1 MPPVSPEQPYHRQ
14 VSYQEVIVVIPAH
27 DEAQSLP
34 TCLKAVLTAGACL
47 SIPVRTVVVLDSC
60 SDDSR
65 RLAGRFGSDVH
76 FVEIDAGNV
85 GAARAAGFTYARATW
100 GADRDQSTIWFAT
113 TDADSVVD
121 PDWLIR
127 QTASGADMVLGVVR
141 IANWRHFPAAA
152 IRRYLAAYRA
162 KRRPDGHGHVHGAN
176 MGFRAESYWHVG
188 GFASLP
194 NDEDVDLVRRFEQQG
209 YRIDRDGRLSV
220 VTSARQVGR
229 APRGFAAHLKSVRS
243 AQRDPA

>member
-1 MPPVSPEQPYHRQ
+1 
-14 VSYQEVIVVIPAH
+14 
-27 DEAQSLP
+27 
-34 TCLKAVLTAGACL
+34 VL
-47 SIPVRTVVVLDSC
+47 TVVVLDSC

-65 RLAGRFGSDVH
+65 QLAGRFGSDVH
-76 FVEIDAGNV
+76 FIEIDAGNV
-85 GAARAAGFTYARATW
+85 GTARAAGFSYARSAC
-100 GADRDQSTIWFAT
+100 GMDMEQSSIWFAN

-121 PDWLIR
+121 PNWLIR

-152 IRRYLAAYRA
+152 IGRYLAAYRA

-176 MGFRAESYWHVG
+176 MGFRAQAYWRVG
-188 GFASLP
+188 GFANLP
-194 NDEDVDLVRRFEQQG
+194 NDEDVDLVRRFEEHG
-209 YRIDRDGRLSV
+209 YSIDRDARLSV

-229 APRGFAAHLKSVRS
+229 APRGFAAHLKSMRS